1 MKCNKW
7 GEWVMAACTV
17 LLKGQKLHR
26 ALLLQR
32 TEKQKPQSTV
42 TIAGFFLW
50 LIYDGEL
57 KVNSKTQCEFKTTTY
72 KHLLGQCNSHNLV
85 Q

>member
-1 MKCNKW
+1 
-7 GEWVMAACTV
+7 MAACTV

-42 TIAGFFLW
+42 TIAGFFL
-50 LIYDGEL
+50 
-57 KVNSKTQCEFKTTTY
+57 
-72 KHLLGQCNSHNLV
+72 
-85 Q
+85 